1 MRFTH
6 ISGKRK
12 IFTRL
17 RRSGCVSRAEL
28 ARECSL
34 TRPAVSSIVDELIAD
49 GYVREIGVGRS
60 TGGKPPILLEFI
72 PSARCAIGIN
82 LGGDDC
88 IEGVLCDLSC
98 GVLCSESVSYT
109 NSFESIYSGLKKIIR
124 MLEMHMQQGVLAGI
138 GIAVSGV
145 VDKKGQIL
153 VSPLDI
159 GGRMLGRMLTEEFGI
174 PVILERRPNAAA
186 LAEALFGAGSE
197 SKRLLYLTSGVGVG
211 AGLVVGGEIFTGSHG
226 CAGEVGSLK
235 VSGNLALEE
244 VARPSAMIKKYADIT
259 GKKVDF
265 ENFVEL
271 YLSED
276 EIAGKLVMEN
286 AELLAYAAISAAN
299 VFDPDTVILGGDV
312 LEFGEKYFEE
322 FKNKFLAG
330 SVAFELGENPAV
342 LRSTFGRRGVAVG
355 GAQIILDALVE

>member
-1 MRFTH
+1 MRFRH

-12 IFTRL
+12 VFTRL
-17 RRSGCVSRAEL
+17 RCSESVSRAEL
-28 ARECSL
+28 ARDCSL
-34 TRPAVSSIVDELIAD
+34 TRPAVSSIVDELIAA
-49 GYVREIGVGRS
+49 GYVKEIGVGRS

-98 GVLCSESVSYT
+98 GVLCSESVTYVNT
-109 NSFESIYSGLKKIIR
+109 FESIYSGLKKIIR
-124 MLEMHMQQGVLAGI
+124 MLESRMETGVLAGV

-159 GGRMLGRMLTEEFGI
+159 GGKKLGVMLEEEFGI
-174 PVILERRPNAAA
+174 PVVLERRPNAAA

-197 SKRLLYLTSGVGVG
+197 SGRLLYLTSGVGIG
-211 AGLVVGGEIFTGSHG
+211 AGLVVDGEVFTGSHG
-226 CAGEVGSLK
+226 CAGELGSLK
-235 VSGNLALEE
+235 ISGGQVLEE
-244 VARPSAMIKKYADIT
+244 IARPGAMIKKYSEIT

-265 ENFVEL
+265 DSFVEL
-271 YLSED
+271 YLSGD
-276 EIAGKLVMEN
+276 ETADALVMEN
-286 AELLAYAAISAAN
+286 ASLLAYAASSAAN

-312 LEFGEKYFEE
+312 LEFGEKYFEK
-322 FKNKFLAG
+322 FKSKFLAD
-330 SVAFELGENPAV
+330 SVAFELGEYPAV